1 MSQAARNVGGKI
13 GKMASQ
19 ESPLTKGARRDPE
32 LYILGAIMSGA
43 FGFVGYYL
51 GSKPTAA
58 TSETQVPIVS
68 NSMPWQV
75 DTKEDPQHGDFKY
88 RYHPGG
94 DLHAPARD
102 APSALHSVIV
112 PNVNLP
118 KHLHEKYNKFGKEL

>member
-1 MSQAARNVGGKI
+1 MF
-13 GKMASQ
+13 
-19 ESPLTKGARRDPE
+19 T
-32 LYILGAIMSGA
+32 
-43 FGFVGYYL
+43 

-75 DTKEDPQHGDFKY
+75 EAKEDGQKGDFKY

-94 DLHAPARD
+94 DVQAPAKD

-118 KHLHEKYNKFGKEL
+118 KVSDTLLSN